1 MRKQILSYFADTSTP
16 FLHARGELATEHLLQ
31 RLEPRTGDTILEIGF
46 GTGATLVK
54 LASRTEGT
62 RLLGLERSAEMLRR
76 AQGRIQFCG
85 LSDRV
90 TLGMLDDDGGFPYQ
104 SGTVDRVYVESVL
117 GIQEDEMLHRML
129 SEIQRVL
136 KPGGRLVLNET
147 IWLPAI
153 SASEIE
159 TINRECRQRF
169 GIIQANATYAYP
181 DQWRELLAGHGFVV
195 ESMEPTD
202 ELPESEKRLAAGA
215 VEQRSRLYTIIGKL
229 RGRLSRGLRNEY
241 AGYEQGMSAI
251 YQKKKYMEG
260 LIITARKGEG

>member
-31 RLEPRTGDTILEIGF
+31 RLEPRTGETILEIGF

-54 LASRTEGT
+54 LAARTSGT
-62 RLLGLERSAEMLRR
+62 RLLGLERSPEMLRR
-76 AQGRIQFCG
+76 ARRRIQFCG
-85 LSDRV
+85 LSERI
-90 TLGMLDDDGGFPYQ
+90 TPGMMNEDGSFPYTDG
-104 SGTVDRVYVESVL
+104 SVDRIYIESVL

-147 IWLPAI
+147 IWLPTI
-153 SASEIE
+153 SSAEIE
-159 TINRECRQRF
+159 TINRECRKQF

-181 DQWRELLAGHGFVV
+181 DQWRELLTGHGFIV
-195 ESMEPTD
+195 EIMEPTD
-202 ELPESEKRLAAGA
+202 ELAESEKPLAPGA
-215 VEQRSRLYTIIGKL
+215 IEQRSRLFTIIGKL
-229 RGRLSRGLRNEY
+229 RGRLSPGLRNEY
-241 AGYEQGMSAI
+241 AGYEQKMSAI

-260 LIITARKGEG
+260 LIIRARRE